1 VGLKLVTKDKFK
13 NMELLNNLG
22 INGGLLLAQL
32 INFGILLFVLYKFA
46 YGPVLKMLE
55 DRTKKIEKGLQD
67 AEASHKKLAE
77 ISEKE
82 SAVLVEARKN
92 AQEIIK
98 KSEEVAVKNAEGIV
112 ALAKTQSDKILED
125 AKRQIK
131 QEKDKIL
138 LEAKSEVA
146 GLVMIATE
154 KIIHEK
160 LDIAK
165 NTELI
170 NQIIK

>member
-1 VGLKLVTKDKFK
+1 
-13 NMELLNNLG
+13 MELLNNLG
-22 INGGLLLAQL
+22 INGSLLLAQL

-98 KSEEVAVKNAEGIV
+98 KSEEVAVKNAEGIIT
-112 ALAKTQSDKILED
+112 LAKVQSDKLVED
-125 AKRQIK
+125 AKKQIK

-146 GLVMIATE
+146 NLVMIATE

-160 LDIAK
+160 LDSVK
-165 NTELI
+165 DKELI

>member
-1 VGLKLVTKDKFK
+1 
-13 NMELLNNLG
+13 MELLNNLG
-22 INGGLLLAQL
+22 INGSLLLAQ
-32 INFGILLFVLYKFA
+32 IVNFIILLFILYKFA

-55 DRTKKIEKGLQD
+55 DRTKKIEKGLKD
-67 AEASHKKLAE
+67 AEDSQKKLAE

-98 KSEEVAVKNAEGIV
+98 KAEDMAVTQAQSIVLTAREQTEKMLAVAQKQIEQEKEKILTEVKLEVA
-112 ALAKTQSDKILED
+112 D
-125 AKRQIK
+125 
-131 QEKDKIL
+131 
-138 LEAKSEVA
+138 
-146 GLVMIATE
+146 LVVMATE

-160 LDIAK
+160 LDK
-165 NTELI
+165 NKDQELI